1 MPGASKH
8 RKEFTGMFWKTLLI
22 SSAALGFAGC
32 HTGEKDH
39 AHDKAAQGSPG
50 HDHAHG
56 DPDKAAAS
64 LRLDD
69 GKKWHTDA
77 PLRAG
82 MRAIR
87 DELQA
92 GVQPIH
98 AKTFSP
104 DDYKRLAGKI
114 EKEIGGI
121 VQSCKLPKEVDDQL
135 HLVLAQISA
144 GTELMKKDGD
154 RMAGAVKV
162 IQGLESYAKFFEHP
176 EWKPIEH

>member
-1 MPGASKH
+1 MFSKFVLVSSVGLVIAACHSAGA
-8 RKEFTGMFWKTLLI
+8 
-22 SSAALGFAGC
+22 
-32 HTGEKDH
+32 KDH
-39 AHDKAAQGSPG
+39 GHAEPDKSAEATKG

-64 LRLDD
+64 LTLDN
-69 GKKWHTDA
+69 GKKWQTDA
-77 PLRAG
+77 PLRSG
-82 MRAIR
+82 MTAIR
-87 DELQA
+87 NELQA

-98 AKTFSP
+98 AKTYSP
-104 DDYKRLAGKI
+104 DDYKALAGKI
-114 EKEIGGI
+114 EKEIGNM
-121 VQSCKLPKEVDDQL
+121 VQNCKLPKDVDDQL
-135 HLVLAQISA
+135 HLVLAQITA